1 MVLVSDPFSSHRLGC
16 GKTVFLNVAGRFFRK
31 IAMWAGGISGCLEE
45 LLWLW
50 MLGFWDKSYLAGV
63 VNGIEEESFNYRAGR
78 FYLADR

>member
-1 MVLVSDPFSSHRLGC
+1 
-16 GKTVFLNVAGRFFRK
+16 
-31 IAMWAGGISGCLEE
+31 MWAGGISGCLEE
-45 LLWLW
+45 LLWVW